1 MKNNNKISN
10 LFSFIILIFLFLS
23 NPLKSKEINFKA
35 NEILS
40 YEEGN
45 IIIGKDN
52 AEAIIDGEIE
62 IFADKVTYNKKNEKL
77 VAEGNVLVLDQ
88 INKIKIN
95 SNKINY
101 NKIQNQLLSEGQT
114 FFNIKD
120 AYEIESYDVKYR
132 INEEEII
139 SNRKSN
145 IKDEIGNKINLVS
158 FKYFNKTQTLNGKE
172 IEIEDNEKNKYF
184 LKAGIIRLQNFE
196 LLGKDIKVFLRN
208 DIYGNNEN
216 EPKLVGNS
224 VYYYEDKTVVKKG
237 IFTSCAENNNCP
249 PWSIT
254 SKEIIHYK
262 KQKEI
267 HYKHAW
273 LRLYNTPVF
282 YFPKFFHPDPSVDRK
297 SGFLIPTFSDSKNL
311 GASVNIPYFH
321 VISESSDLT
330 FKPRFFSTSEYLL
343 QSEFRKETKNSSHI
357 ADFSINKDEDKNG
370 TKTHFFSNSVF
381 NLDQNF
387 FDSSKINLKLE
398 KVSNDDFTK
407 LYSLESTSPII
418 KDTNILENVFEFSGS
433 RDDLDFN
440 LSFESYESMNKLN
453 SDKYEFVYPNYS
465 LSKAIDLEND
475 LIESLDFSS
484 IGNQKKF
491 STNIYEATQVNDL
504 ILTSSKFINK
514 LGFNNRLK
522 SIIKNV
528 NSDANN
534 SSKLKEKKQSEL
546 LTLISYEL
554 DMPLIKEDGDYMN
567 LLIPKL
573 SLRFSPND
581 SKNLKDENRL
591 LTSDNIFSLNRI
603 GFNETIEGGGSLT
616 LGLDYE
622 KKNQRNGHLFDA
634 KVATVFRDELN
645 ENLPTSSTLGKKQ
658 SDYVGELRYIPNS
671 KFLFDY
677 NFSIDNDL
685 DQVNFHSLEN
695 SFKVNNFVNTFTFY
709 EENNIVGKKSYYENT
724 LKYKINKRNSFSFK
738 TRENKTDNLT
748 EYYNLIYEYKNDCLT
763 ASITYNKDYYSSG
776 NIKPNEELFFNITL
790 IPLGSTKTDSILE

>member
-1 MKNNNKISN
+1 MKNNIKILN
-10 LFSFIILIFLFLS
+10 LFLFIIINFLFLS
-23 NPLKSKEINFKA
+23 TPLKSKEINFKA
-35 NEILS
+35 NEILA
-40 YEEGN
+40 YEKGD
-45 IIIGKDN
+45 IIIGQDN

-62 IFADKVTYNKKNEKL
+62 IYADKVTYNKKNEIL
-77 VAEGNVLVLDQ
+77 VAEGNVLVVDLK
-88 INKIKIN
+88 NKIEIN
-95 SNKINY
+95 SNKINF
-101 NKIQNQLLSEGQT
+101 NKIKNQLLSSGKT
-114 FFNIKD
+114 FFNIKNE
-120 AYEIESYDVKYR
+120 YEIVTYDVSYK
-132 INEEEII
+132 INEEEIF
-139 SNRKSN
+139 SNKKTN
-145 IKDEIGNKINLVS
+145 VKDKIGNLIDLKS
-158 FKYFNKTQTLNGKE
+158 FKYFNKTQILNGKE
-172 IEIEDNEKNKYF
+172 IEIEDIEKNKYF
-184 LKAGIIRLQNFE
+184 LKAGMIRLQNFE
-196 LLGKDIKVFLRN
+196 LLGKDIKVLLRN
-208 DIYGNNEN
+208 DIYGNSKN

-224 VYYYEDKTVVKKG
+224 VNYYEDKTIVKKG
-237 IFTSCAENNNCP
+237 IFTSCAGNNNCP

-282 YFPKFFHPDPSVDRK
+282 YFPKFFHPDPSVERK
-297 SGFLIPTFSDSKNL
+297 SGFLIPTFGDSKNL
-311 GASVNIPYFH
+311 GASVNVPYFH

-330 FKPRFFSTSEYLL
+330 FKPRFFSTSEFLL

-370 TKTHFFSNSVF
+370 TKTHFFSNSIF

-387 FDSSKINLKLE
+387 FDNSKINLKLE
-398 KVSNDDFTK
+398 KVSNDDYTK
-407 LYSLESTSPII
+407 VYSLESTSPII
-418 KDTNILENVFEFSGS
+418 KDTNILENIFEFSGS

-465 LSKAIDLEND
+465 LSKAIDLETD

-484 IGNQKKF
+484 FGNQKKF

-504 ILTSSKFINK
+504 ILTSSKFVNK
-514 LGFNNRLK
+514 FGFNNRLK

-546 LTLISYEL
+546 LTLISYDLEL
-554 DMPLIKEDGDYMN
+554 PLIKEDGDFMN
-567 LLIPKL
+567 LIIPKL

-622 KKNQRNGHLFDA
+622 KKNQKNGHLFDA

-658 SDYVGELRYIPNS
+658 SDFVGELRYIPNS
-671 KFLFDY
+671 KFEFDY
-677 NFSIDNDL
+677 NFSVDNDL
-685 DQVNFHSLEN
+685 DQINFHSLEN
-695 SFKVNNFVNTFTFY
+695 SFTVNNFVNTFTFY

-724 LKYKINKRNSFSFK
+724 LSYMINQNNSFSFK

-776 NIKPNEELFFNITL
+776 NIKPTEELFFNITL

>member
-1 MKNNNKISN
+1 M
-10 LFSFIILIFLFLS
+10 
-23 NPLKSKEINFKA
+23 
-35 NEILS
+35 
-40 YEEGN
+40 
-45 IIIGKDN
+45 
-52 AEAIIDGEIE
+52 
-62 IFADKVTYNKKNEKL
+62 
-77 VAEGNVLVLDQ
+77 
-88 INKIKIN
+88 
-95 SNKINY
+95 
-101 NKIQNQLLSEGQT
+101 
-114 FFNIKD
+114 
-120 AYEIESYDVKYR
+120 
-132 INEEEII
+132 
-139 SNRKSN
+139 
-145 IKDEIGNKINLVS
+145 
-158 FKYFNKTQTLNGKE
+158 NGKE
-172 IEIEDNEKNKYF
+172 IEIEDNEKHKYF
-184 LKAGIIRLQNFE
+184 LSAGIVKLKEYE
-196 LLGKDIKVFLRN
+196 LLGKDIKVLLRN
-208 DIYGNNEN
+208 DIYGNSKN

-224 VYYYEDKTVVKKG
+224 VNYKKDKTVIKKG

-297 SGFLIPTFSDSKNL
+297 SGFLIPTFSDSKSL
-311 GASVNIPYFH
+311 GASVNVPYFH

-370 TKTHFFSNSVF
+370 TKTHFFSNSIF

-387 FDSSKINLKLE
+387 FDNSKINLKLE
-398 KVSNDDFTK
+398 KVSNDDYTK
-407 LYSLESTSPII
+407 IYSLESTSPII
-418 KDTNILENVFEFSGS
+418 KDTNILENIFEFSGS

-465 LSKAIDLEND
+465 LSKAINLEND

-514 LGFNNRLK
+514 LGFNNKLK

-546 LTLISYEL
+546 LTLISY
-554 DMPLIKEDGDYMN
+554 DIDIPLIKEDGDNLN

-658 SDYVGELRYIPNS
+658 SDFVGELRYIPNS
-671 KFLFDY
+671 KFAFDY
-677 NFSIDNDL
+677 NFSVDNDL

-695 SFKVNNFVNTFTFY
+695 SFTVNNFVNTFTFY

-724 LKYKINKRNSFSFK
+724 LSYKFNENNSFSFK

>member
-10 LFSFIILIFLFLS
+10 LFSFIILSFLFLS
-23 NPLKSKEINFKA
+23 NPVKSKEINFKA

-62 IFADKVTYNKKNEKL
+62 IYADKVTYNKKNEKL
-77 VAEGNVLVLDQ
+77 IAEGNVLVIDQ

-120 AYEIESYDVKYR
+120 EYEIETYDVKYR

-145 IKDEIGNKINLVS
+145 IKDKIGNKINLES

-172 IEIEDNEKNKYF
+172 IEIKDNEKNKYF

-196 LLGKDIKVFLRN
+196 LLGKDIKVLLRN

-387 FDSSKINLKLE
+387 FDNSKINLKLE

-418 KDTNILENVFEFSGS
+418 KNTNILENVFEFSGS
-433 RDDLDFN
+433 RDDLDFK

-465 LSKAIDLEND
+465 LSKAIDLESD

-504 ILTSSKFINK
+504 ILTTSKFINK

-581 SKNLKDENRL
+581 SKNLKDENRI

-671 KFLFDY
+671 KFSFDY
-677 NFSIDNDL
+677 NFSVDNDL

-695 SFKVNNFVNTFTFY
+695 SFTVNNFVNTFTFY

-724 LKYKINKRNSFSFK
+724 LKYKINKTNSFSFK